1 MSESVVAESARL
13 VGEVAVDE
21 LQDAAARRVAE
32 LLSPAAIDSLVAD
45 ATESGMGLDGAQG
58 LLNQLTKAVLE
69 RALQAEMADHLGYER
84 GDPAGHGSGNSRNGM
99 SGKSIV
105 TNSGP
110 VRLDVPRDRNGTF
123 EPKIVPKR
131 QRRLGS
137 VDDMILSLYARGLTT
152 RDIKEHLAEVYGAE
166 VSPGLISNVTDV
178 VQDEITQWQTRP
190 LDAVYPI
197 LYIDAVVVKIR
208 EGGAVDNRAAH
219 LAVGVDVD
227 GFKHVL
233 GIWIAENEGAKFWQN
248 VLNELAN
255 RGLNDALIVCCD
267 GLAGLPD
274 AITNVWPK
282 AIVQTCVVHLIR
294 ASVRFVSQEDRKAVV
309 KSLRPI
315 YEAVNEAAAQQALNE
330 LKHNWGQK
338 YTGLISTWERAWE
351 EFIPFL
357 EFHPAIRK
365 VIYTTNTIESMNYQL
380 RKITKTRG
388 HFPSIES
395 AIKLLYLG
403 IRNITGRHID
413 GEGRFAG
420 KRGTGTYGW
429 NRALNAFA
437 TRFGDRLPL

>member
-1 MSESVVAESARL
+1 MVAESAEL
-13 VGEVAVDE
+13 VDEVAVDE
-21 LQDAAARRVAE
+21 QQDAAARRLAE
-32 LLSPAAIDSLVAD
+32 LLSPAAIDSLIAD
-45 ATESGMGLDGAQG
+45 AEASGMGLGGTQG
-58 LLNQLTKAVLE
+58 LFNQMTKAVLE
-69 RALQAEMADHLGYER
+69 RALQIEMADHLGYEK
-84 GDPAGHGSGNSRNGM
+84 GDPAGQGSGNSRNGM
-99 SGKSIV
+99 TDKNLI

-110 VRLDVPRDRNGTF
+110 VQLNVPRDRAGTF

-131 QRRLGS
+131 TRRLGS
-137 VDDMILSLYARGLTT
+137 VDDMILSLYARGVTT

-190 LDAVYPI
+190 IDAVYPI
-197 LYIDAVVVKIR
+197 VYIDAIVVKIR
-208 EGGAVDNRAAH
+208 EGGTVDNRAAH
-219 LAVGVDVD
+219 LAIGVDVD

-248 VLNELAN
+248 VLNELVN

-267 GLAGLPD
+267 GLTGLPD
-274 AITNVWPK
+274 AIANVWPK

-294 ASVRFVSQEDRKAVV
+294 ASTRFVSQNDRKAVI

-315 YEAVNEAAAQQALNE
+315 YEAVNEAAAQQALND

-365 VIYTTNTIESMNYQL
+365 VIYTTNAIESMNYQL

-388 HFPSIES
+388 HFPSTDS
-395 AIKLLYLG
+395 ALKLIYLG